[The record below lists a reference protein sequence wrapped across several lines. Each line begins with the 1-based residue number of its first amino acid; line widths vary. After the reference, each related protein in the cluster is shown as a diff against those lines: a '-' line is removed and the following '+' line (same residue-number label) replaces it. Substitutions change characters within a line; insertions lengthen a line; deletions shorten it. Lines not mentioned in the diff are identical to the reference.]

1 MAVLNLERI
10 QEQWAEHAPIDEND
24 LVNQALAVPGLHQ
37 RWMTYHSTFKLM
49 HSDATMNLNRVTK
62 FKFEYYAG
70 KAPASVYKE
79 KPFDHK
85 VLKGDLEK
93 YVYADDEWCKA
104 KQKID
109 YLETCLYYIEGVL
122 RQISNRG
129 YTIKNVIDLRKFEA
143 GF

>member
-10 QEQWAEHAPIDEND
+10 QEQWAMDAPLDEND

-37 RWMTYHSTFKLM
+37 RWMSYHSTFKLM
-49 HSDATMNLNRVTK
+49 LSDANVTLNRISK
-62 FKFEYYAG
+62 EKYEYYAG
-70 KAPASVYKE
+70 KSPASVYKD
-79 KPFDHK
+79 KPFEHK
-85 VLKGDLEK
+85 VLKGDLDK

-104 KQKID
+104 RQKLD
-109 YLETCLYYIEGVL
+109 YIETCIYYIEGVL

>member
-1 MAVLNLERI
+1 MAILNLERI
-10 QEQWAEHAPIDEND
+10 QEQWAEDAPLDEHD
-24 LVNQALAVPGLHQ
+24 LVNQAMAVPGLHQ
-37 RWMTYHSTFKLM
+37 RWMTYYSTFKLM
-49 HSDATMNLNRVTK
+49 HSDATARMNRVTK
-62 FKFEYYAG
+62 DKFEYYAG
-70 KAPASVYKE
+70 KAPAAVYKE

-85 VLKGDLEK
+85 LLKSDLDK
-93 YVYADDEWCKA
+93 YVYADDEWIKA
-104 KQKID
+104 RQKID